1 MKKKTT
7 CIKKSVE
14 SSPVADI
21 AAELGG
27 PAKRLKLKQLRPPLS
42 DLQLQ
47 GEHVKDLQHQGEH
60 VQVVF
65 GIWYSIYQLPNTN
78 SKVNMCIAHCTS
90 GDCIIH
96 TSLSPVEGFGKIDQ
110 YV

>member
-21 AAELGG
+21 AAELGE
-27 PAKRLKLKQLRPPLS
+27 PAKRFKLKQLRPPLS

-47 GEHVKDLQHQGEH
+47 GEHV
-60 VQVVF
+60 QVVF
-65 GIWYSIYQLPNTN
+65 GIWYLIYQLPNTN
-78 SKVNMCIAHCTS
+78 SKVNMCIAHCAS
-90 GDCIIH
+90 GDCMIR
-96 TSLSPVEGFGKIDQ
+96 TSLSSVEGFGKIDQ
-110 YV
+110 YVWIIWKV

>member
-21 AAELGG
+21 ATELGE
-27 PAKRLKLKQLRPPLS
+27 PAKRFKLKQLRPALS

-47 GEHVKDLQHQGEH
+47 GEHVKDLQLQGEH
-60 VQVVF
+60 VQVVIASF
-65 GIWYSIYQLPNTN
+65 ALH
-78 SKVNMCIAHCTS
+78 CILCWRACWRRA
-90 GDCIIH
+90 
-96 TSLSPVEGFGKIDQ
+96 LLEKI
-110 YV
+110 